1 MEERAK
7 IRRKARINQRSC
19 RLKVKG
25 NGSKSVDSSSCLNY
39 FVNGNFSDLGFRAA
53 LSSPRRSDRY
63 FKSAN
68 CPDLPL
74 G

>member
-7 IRRKARINQRSC
+7 IRRKARINR